1 MGFRRLSSDSAT
13 MGAVHIRRI
22 VDLSMPLDAAT
33 PFYPGDPEPRVCPA
47 TTIARE
53 GVNVMR
59 LDLGSHSG
67 THCDAPYHFLEDG
80 LKLDELPLERFTGP
94 GVVVD
99 CTGVAPRTPITSE
112 HLAAVA
118 GAIVEGAI
126 VLLRTGWDNRAT
138 PETIFDHPFLDGDA
152 CRSLLDRGVRTI
164 GIDAI
169 NLDETPEGPL
179 DRAQF
184 VCHDAISRAG
194 GVIVENLVG
203 LGAVDFRDPW
213 ISVFPLLVPGADG
226 APTRAVAMEL
236 G

>member
-1 MGFRRLSSDSAT
+1 VRIRRL
-13 MGAVHIRRI
+13 

-33 PFYPGDPEPRVCPA
+33 PFYPGDPEPRVCAA

-53 GVNVMR
+53 GVNVLH
-59 LDLGSHSG
+59 LDIGSHSG

-99 CTGVAPRTPITSE
+99 CTAVPPRTPITAE
-112 HLAAVA
+112 RLGPAEDAVGA
-118 GAIVEGAI
+118 GTI
-126 VLLRTGWDNRAT
+126 VLLRTGWDERGGDAW
-138 PETIFDHPFLDGDA
+138 FDHPFLDGDA

-169 NLDETPEGPL
+169 NLDETPDGPL
-179 DRAQF
+179 DRDRF
-184 VCHDAISRAG
+184 PCHDAISRAG

-203 LGAVDFRDPW
+203 LGQIDFARPW
-213 ISVFPLLVPGADG
+213 ISVFPLRVPGADG
-226 APTRAVAMEL
+226 APARAVAMEL
-236 G
+236 A